1 MARATKRGC
10 NIYDTI
16 RIGQSPAD
24 IQKAILNHLHY
35 TQAKPLP
42 FATGNDWYMAVAHA
56 VRDQMVNN
64 WLTSFYDMY
73 RRRSSHFNP
82 RVSAI

>member
-1 MARATKRGC
+1 MARATKRGG
-10 NIYDTI
+10 NIYDTM

-42 FATGNDWYMAVAHA
+42 FATGNDW
-56 VRDQMVNN
+56 
-64 WLTSFYDMY
+64 
-73 RRRSSHFNP
+73 
-82 RVSAI
+82 